1 MTKKI
6 IIFST
11 AYFPLVGGAE
21 VAIKEITDRVKDY
34 EFVMVT
40 AKIQA
45 GLADREKAGNVEVY
59 RCGLGKPV
67 DKYLL
72 PFLGAW
78 KAVRLVKQDEVA
90 GIWSMMASFGGF
102 SALFYTWLR
111 PKTKMLLTLQ
121 EGDPPEYI
129 LKRVRPFGLVFKQI
143 FTRANQIQAISR
155 FLAQWGKEMG
165 FKGEPVI
172 IPNGVDINRFTQ
184 PITPE
189 ERQALRKDLGFAEQD
204 VVLVTASRLVIKNA
218 TDHLILS
225 LTHLPE
231 NYKVLVVGDGEDM
244 PKLKDLVS
252 QNKLDNRVV
261 FLGLRGHAE
270 LPRLLQ
276 ASDIFCRPSLS
287 EGLGNS
293 FLEAMA
299 SGIPIIGTSVGGIPD
314 FLTNGETGLFCEPGK
329 PETVA
334 TAARRIQEE
343 PGLRHKLIRQGKDL
357 VVNQYDWKKIAERMN
372 EIFSSLITRREIAK
386 ADNGR

>member
-1 MTKKI
+1 MSKKI

-21 VAIKEITDRVKDY
+21 VAIKEITDRINDY
-34 EFVMVT
+34 DFVMVT

-45 GLADREKAGNVEVY
+45 GLPDHERVGRVDVY

-72 PFLGAW
+72 PFLGAF
-78 KAVRLVKQDEVA
+78 KACRLAKQDEIA
-90 GIWSMMASFGGF
+90 GIWAIMASFGGF

-129 LKRVRPFGLVFKQI
+129 LKRVRPFGWVFKKI
-143 FTRANQIQAISR
+143 FTRANQIQAISQ
-155 FLAQWGKEMG
+155 FLANWGKDMG

-172 IPNGVDINRFTQ
+172 IPNGVDVTRFTQ
-184 PITPE
+184 YITSD
-189 ERQALRKDLGFAEQD
+189 ERQALRQAMGFAPDD
-204 VVLVTASRLVIKNA
+204 VVLVTASRLVLKNA

-225 LTHLPE
+225 LTNLPD

-244 PKLKDLVS
+244 PKLKELVA
-252 QNKLDNRVV
+252 QNKLENRVV

-270 LPRLLQ
+270 LPGLLQ

-299 SGIPIIGTSVGGIPD
+299 SGIPIIGTPVGGIPD
-314 FLTNGETGLFCEPGK
+314 FLTDGETGLFCEPSN
-329 PETVA
+329 PE
-334 TAARRIQEE
+334 
-343 PGLRHKLIRQGKDL
+343 
-357 VVNQYDWKKIAERMN
+357 
-372 EIFSSLITRREIAK
+372 SIAK
-386 ADNGR
+386 AVLRFQNEPSLKMKIIEQGKNLAINGYNWENIAVEMGKVFAKLTA